1 MPEHRGAFAVV
12 DPANAGRKPEAE
24 GGKAERKW
32 DGPTYYGRSQLK
44 VAPFDK
50 WWVGGYIFLAGV
62 SGGSAVVAKVA
73 ELALGKTADGV
84 GRKGRYLGMVAPI
97 LGAPLLI
104 LDLHTP
110 TRFYNFWRIAKHT
123 SPMSIGTWILT
134 CFIGSAGAAVVAQA
148 GADLLGF
155 KWLGGLARL
164 GSTPAAVAGA
174 GLGTYTP
181 ALLAAT
187 SAPYWAADPKGLSVR
202 FASSSVAAGSAALAL
217 GEKSPA
223 MRRTLT
229 AISSLALVTELVATV
244 VHHKNVKE
252 KGVGASLKSEWGEIE
267 ELAVMGLG
275 VLLPL
280 GLFAAARRLDE
291 RQRAQQV
298 SDLGAL
304 AVLAGSAMLRIATI
318 GIGQDSQRR
327 PEVSLRFSQPENLPE
342 NQPENAS
349 GRRRG

>member
-12 DPANAGRKPEAE
+12 DPANAGPRPDAE
-24 GGKAERKW
+24 TKAERRDREW
-32 DGPTYYGRSQLK
+32 EGPTYYGRSQLK
-44 VAPFDK
+44 VAPFNK

-62 SGGSAVVAKVA
+62 SGGSAVVANVA
-73 ELALGKTADGV
+73 ELALGKRGAGV
-84 GRKGRYLGMVAPI
+84 GRKGRYLGLVAPI

-110 TRFYNFWRIAKHT
+110 TRFYNFWRIAKRT

-134 CFIGSAGAAVVAQA
+134 TFIGGAGAAAVAQA

-155 KWLGGLARL
+155 KWLKGLARL
-164 GSTPAAVAGA
+164 GSAPAAVAGA

-223 MRRTLT
+223 VRRTLAT
-229 AISSLALVTELVATV
+229 VTSLALLTELVATV
-244 VHHKNVKE
+244 VHHNNVKD
-252 KGVGASLKSEWGEIE
+252 KGVGPSLKSEWGEIE

-280 GLFAAARRLDE
+280 GLFAASRRLSE

-298 SDLGAL
+298 SDMASL

-327 PEVSLRFSQPENLPE
+327 PEVSLRFSQPENLPKGPAE
-342 NQPENAS
+342 
-349 GRRRG
+349 RRRI

>member
-12 DPANAGRKPEAE
+12 DPANAGSRPDAEAE
-24 GGKAERKW
+24 AHRRGRKW

-44 VAPFDK
+44 PAPFNK

-62 SGGSAVVAKVA
+62 SGGSAVVANVA
-73 ELALGKTADGV
+73 EMVLGKRGEGV

-134 CFIGSAGAAVVAQA
+134 SFIGAAGAAALAQF

-155 KWLGGLARL
+155 KWLKGLARL
-164 GSTPAAVAGA
+164 GSAPAAVAGA

-223 MRRTLT
+223 IRRALT
-229 AISSLALVTELVATV
+229 AVSSLALLTELVATM
-244 VHHKNVKE
+244 VHHNNVKE
-252 KGVGASLKSEWGEIE
+252 KGVGESLKSEWGEIE

-280 GLFAAARRLDE
+280 GLFAASRRLSE
-291 RQRAQQV
+291 RQRAKQV

-327 PEVSLRFSQPENLPE
+327 PEVSLRFSQPENLP
-342 NQPENAS
+342 
-349 GRRRG
+349 GRRRA